1 MQMQQ
6 VPPLFQVNEN
16 EENDGGPEDDERLT
30 SKTRHG
36 DGDKRA
42 HEAEFYDKVD

>member
-1 MQMQQ
+1 MQQ
-6 VPPLFQVNEN
+6 VPPLFQVKDK
-16 EENDGGPEDDERLT
+16 EENDGGPEDDERPT
-30 SKTRHG
+30 NKTRYG